1 MVCRIASFSMILND
15 PKPDFKVRPLLDA
28 ANISEMAKDTVMEGE
43 KETAVKLS
51 NGTTLNDLLSDL

>member
-1 MVCRIASFSMILND
+1 MILND

-28 ANISEMAKDTVMEGE
+28 ANISEMAKDTAMEGE